1 MRRRSGAV
9 KAVGPGMV
17 LGGVLLRDDQTD
29 FATRKGRPTRLPAA
43 TPLMHDSPA
52 ESFAVEPKRRVIRPR
67 RDEQM
72 VESVGCHFVV
82 APRSARRP
90 HENNTR
96 ARAMAP
102 GTACTQRIFRFAVAA
117 PNIPAR
123 VMHARKKILIESP
136 GAPRT
141 RPHTSPA
148 ARKPLYRP

>member
-1 MRRRSGAV
+1 MRRRSSAV
-9 KAVGPGMV
+9 KPVRPGMV
-17 LGGVLLRDDQTD
+17 LGRVLLRDDQTE
-29 FATRKGRPTRLPAA
+29 FTTRKSRPTRFSTTAPFIY
-43 TPLMHDSPA
+43 DSPA
-52 ESFAVEPKRRVIRPR
+52 ESLAVEPKRRVVRPR

-72 VESVGCHFVV
+72 VESVGCHFV
-82 APRSARRP
+82 AALRSALRR

-102 GTACTQRIFRFAVAA
+102 GTACTQRIFRFAVTA

-136 GAPRT
+136 LAPRA

>member
-1 MRRRSGAV
+1 MGRRSGAI
-9 KAVGPGMV
+9 KAVRPGMV
-17 LGGVLLRDDQTD
+17 LGAVLLRDDQID
-29 FATRKGRPTRLPAA
+29 LATRKGRPTRFSAA
-43 TPLMHDSPA
+43 APLIHDSPA
-52 ESFAVEPKRRVIRPR
+52 ESLAVEPKRRVVRPR

-72 VESVGCHFVV
+72 VESVGCHFV
-82 APRSARRP
+82 AALRSALRR

-102 GTACTQRIFRFAVAA
+102 GTACTQRIFRFAVTA

-123 VMHARKKILIESP
+123 VMQARKKILIESP
-136 GAPRT
+136 LTPRT